1 MEHVTKNRVVPVV
14 ALLAGVLFAEIP
26 QWWLDRGV
34 VNTNMAPND
43 YAPVNQGQAKQIAYK
58 AYLEFEQKFGRASTS
73 ISNLVAGFSTTNN
86 YLPVNQGQLKYL
98 AAPFYDQLLA
108 AGLTNAWPT
117 GMTNGPYPWSG
128 ANSSKDFAIAN
139 IGQLKFAFSFDLNVA
154 ALDSDGD
161 GLSDMVELR
170 IGTDPA
176 KWDTDGDWLSDGWE
190 VAHGLDAL
198 TANRTEDADNDGL
211 NNGEECL
218 LGTNPRSADSD
229 GDGLPDLWEG
239 NSGTDPRIN
248 DAAEDPDGDGLTNYE
263 EFTAGTNPLNPDTD
277 GDGIPDGFEVHH
289 GMNPLDPLDA
299 WGDLDGDFVPNFY
312 EYIHNGSDP
321 SNPTAVPVP
330 TAVVSINGHDGTF
343 TNLQEAIDAVATNEY
358 PIVFIEQGNYSITGT
373 AGIVLDRADILIYA
387 APNSVVLDGSG
398 SNRIFNVIS
407 GRPIIAGLTLQN
419 GYSADDGGAMYISGA
434 TPIVKNCLFQ
444 SNKAAG
450 SGGAIYADSDATE
463 VFNCVFKDNA
473 ADGNYGGAVYC
484 VTSGTEL
491 KNCTWTGNH
500 AQLLGGAVYGGSVM
514 NGIIWSNSSASQCD
528 VNSQAYDATV
538 SYSCV
543 EGGYEGAYN
552 ITDDPRLVQGWHLAS
567 ADSPCV
573 NSGNSTN
580 AAKFDLDGEP
590 RDLLPDIGADE
601 WVDSDADGLPDW
613 WEKKWFGNLNTVTDG
628 NLPADDSDGRLSYI
642 QKYLYELN
650 PNSGDYDGDGLSD
663 YDEIYIYKTNPLA
676 TNSLHFPS
684 GYVIEPAAY
693 NWIDISKTGQAITT
707 FDNMDDGTALIP
719 LGILF
724 PFFDANYDTAYVCNN
739 GFISFG
745 ESPTGYGIESLPTTL
760 IPAKTICVFWDDLRM
775 AENPDAAVYI
785 QTVSNQC
792 IISYEG
798 IPFYAD
804 GMARLSFQ
812 IILRTDGNIL
822 CQYKNISSDG
832 TLPTIGTQWGDGNV
846 EFHGSIASGTA
857 LVFHDSDLPLA
868 ALDPQEDSDQ
878 DGFINLYEYAWGTD
892 PRNDESVPTPTG
904 YVSLSGSHTPPFS
917 SWETAATNIQ
927 SALDA
932 ATNDYDII
940 MLADGVYTGTGN
952 TELDFRGKKLMLR
965 SVGGPSACIVDGEQS
980 HRGFIFK
987 TGETSETVLWG
998 VCISNAVSPGN
1009 GGGLFCSNA
1018 SPVVMNC
1025 NFDSNLA
1032 ANHGGG
1038 VYAENSSMILSHCEF
1053 ESNCATNGSAVFL
1066 CGGSPL
1072 VRNCVVMNHTN
1083 ITSGIFYLRSCTSV
1097 VENCL
1102 MDHNT
1107 SELGAAVFD
1116 GGTGRIQNCTIADN
1130 AGAGVYGMSNA
1141 QLTVR
1146 NTILWENSGGA
1157 LQSDMPAD
1165 VAFCCAPLIEGSH
1178 IVTNA
1183 PEFTSSGYQLTPVSP
1198 CIDRGTFENAPAT
1211 DLANSLR
1218 WYHPFRY
1225 YGADQ
1230 SIVDIGAYE
1239 FSDTDSDGDGIGDAW
1254 EIYWFGSLEKNVAND
1269 DDKDGLILAD
1279 EYRYGT
1285 NPLNSDTDSD
1295 GLSDGD
1301 EKMYGTDPLN
1311 ADTDGDGI
1319 PDGIEVHSH
1328 RGDPLKYDTDGDGL
1342 SDGQE
1347 FLIYHTNPYSAD
1359 TDGDQMPDGWEVQ
1372 HGLDPTV
1379 YSEEHTDSDNDGV
1392 CDWEEEC
1399 LSHTNPSLSDSD
1411 GDGFIDSQ
1419 DMEPLSINY
1428 PVLGKPVFNMVATF
1442 RGESFSWAEG
1452 WGGRGY
1458 QKLTLRW
1465 SDGFWYPRADDL
1477 VEGADVVHAGSSY
1490 LHWSGDKF
1498 PCTDFFWTI
1507 LYKDDCWYRLD
1518 NNYFFMENGSWRWIG
1533 ETPRLWNPPIPHSVC
1548 IDLSALSQS
1557 EEYMIED
1564 ITSYAKANGYWF
1576 PSNDTGNVFAKI
1588 LSEHVGTITDTSYYG
1603 TVFSYEYSDPLPP
1616 IRFSEEF
1623 GTMQAVNYAV
1633 YAFTWEDD
1641 GHDLPRWQEAKFKFI
1656 FNQPVTNKVVKWLT
1670 YYNDLYTGTCGE
1682 YVVHQCEITGNESAE
1697 YFLTAAASGDSKS
1710 IKHLIVPII
1719 NLNGDFNRDGN
1730 VDQKDC
1736 ALRAATDAGVPLVAS
1751 HNSTATAPGSGIV
1764 PITAQF
1770 DRSLEMPDSTVVL
1783 KLTGVDAGERF
1794 RIWSKN
1800 GAAEVSAPRPM
1811 AMMAIG
1817 GGGSHGPI
1825 VDPPL
1830 LLDTDSRTEYEWP
1843 IGRDRAKYASFPK
1856 TLYIECIS
1864 CGATNDGQAVIELVT
1879 KYNGEEICS
1888 AILPVQLIKSRLIP
1902 DWNRDRKIDRTD
1914 ENESTNNLPFRFWIN
1929 DDRDDG
1935 DIAKDNSDVPGQE
1948 GGANCQDK
1956 KVNGRCDLTDF
1967 FPVWLNIGSALRG
1980 YPPTNSGVVYKLSQ
1994 ADNALNFVYTSL
2006 ANTNAGDYLVTDVGS
2021 CGSNFTQNVSNA
2033 ATIHVTAD
2041 GVVLSTNFLS
2051 RIAAS
2056 PDKGVLLMEAT
2067 QASTAPL
2074 VLQVLS
2080 NSTVLARAEL
2090 PLSLDGV
2097 EKMFWHKNL
2106 RAEIGVGGKENV
2118 GDRNTAPNRP
2128 DSACSTKNLFFLH
2141 GFNTSEQAAR
2151 GWHAEMFKRLYW
2163 SGSKARF
2170 FGITWYG
2177 DKGGEWNYQENVNNA
2192 FETAPLLNQY
2202 VSMVNSVFG
2211 GENIVLAHSLGNMVV
2226 SSAMEDYGMNVGKY
2240 LMLDAAVASEAY
2252 DSSTFN
2258 ASTSSN
2264 AMLHADWRG
2273 YKTETWSASFHDL
2286 YSAPDLRAKLTWQ
2299 NRFSSVVQKA
2309 YNFYNSEDEVLEINP
2324 LSVGPMTGAEFDV
2337 GIWSPH
2343 MKINGLE
2350 RYAWHKQE
2358 VLKGRMPLAVP
2369 LQTSLLF
2376 GYTKWWG
2383 WGFHWGIWPPG
2394 QTYLENDANVRSPD
2408 ELRKD
2413 PVFRHYPDMYV
2424 EVDTLTTDAVNEM
2437 LAMGL
2442 PAMSSPAGHVKVNEI
2457 PDARNINISTLKE
2470 NGWPRD
2476 HPIYGNKWLHSDC
2489 KDIAYLYIYELFDKL
2504 TAEGALK

>member
-43 YAPVNQGQAKQIAYK
+43 HAPVNQGQAKQIAYK

-108 AGLTNAWPT
+108 AGLTNVWPT

-161 GLSDMVELR
+161 GLSDMLELR

-229 GDGLPDLWEG
+229 GDGLPDLWEV

-289 GMNPLDPLDA
+289 GMNPLDPLDV
-299 WGDLDGDFVPNFY
+299 WGDLDGDLIPNFY

-321 SNPTAVPVP
+321 SNPMAVPVP
-330 TAVVSINGHDGTF
+330 TAVVSTNGHDGTF

-358 PIVFIEQGNYSITGT
+358 PIVFIEPGNYSITGT
-373 AGIVLDRADILIYA
+373 TGIVLTNADILIYA
-387 APNSVVLDGSG
+387 VPNSVVLDGGG

-434 TPIVKNCLFQ
+434 TPVVKNCLFQ

-491 KNCTWTGNH
+491 KNCTWIGNR

-514 NGIIWSNSSASQCD
+514 NGIIWSNSLVSQYD
-528 VNSQAYDATV
+528 GNSQIYGATV

-580 AAKFDLDGEP
+580 AAKFDLDGEQ

-745 ESPTGYGIESLPTTL
+745 ESPTEYGIESLPTTL
-760 IPAKTICVFWDDLRM
+760 IPAKTICVFWDDLRL

-1038 VYAENSSMILSHCEF
+1038 VYAESSSMILSHCEF

-1130 AGAGVYGMSNA
+1130 AGTGVYGMSNA

-1254 EIYWFGSLEKNVAND
+1254 EIYWFGSLEKNEDND

-1301 EKMYGTDPLN
+1301 EKMYGADPLN

-1359 TDGDQMPDGWEVQ
+1359 TDGDQIPDGWEVQ

-1452 WGGRGY
+1452 WGRGY

-1465 SDGFWYPRADDL
+1465 SDGFWYPRADGL
-1477 VEGADVVHAGSSY
+1477 VEGVDVVHAGSSY

-1498 PCTDFFWTI
+1498 PCTDFFWTH

-1616 IRFSEEF
+1616 IRFSAEF
-1623 GTMQAVNYAV
+1623 GTMRAVNYAV

-1641 GHDLPRWQEAKFKFI
+1641 VHDLPKMQEAKFKFI

-1697 YFLTAAASGDSKS
+1697 YLLAASPLGGSMRTLKM
-1710 IKHLIVPII
+1710 IVPII
-1719 NLNGDFNRDGN
+1719 NLNGNFNRDGN

-1736 ALRAATDAGVPLVAS
+1736 ALRAATDAVVPLVAS
-1751 HNSTATAPGSGIV
+1751 YNSTATEPGSGIV
-1764 PITAQF
+1764 PVTAQF
-1770 DRSLEMPDSTVVL
+1770 DHSLEMPDSTVTL
-1783 KLTGVDAGERF
+1783 KITGVEPGERF
-1794 RIWSKN
+1794 RIWSTN

-1864 CGATNDGQAVIELVT
+1864 CGATNDGRAVIELVT
-1879 KYNGEEICS
+1879 EYNGEEICS
-1888 AILPVQLIKSRLIP
+1888 ATLPVQLTKARLIP
-1902 DWNRDRKIDRTD
+1902 DWNCDRQIDLAD
-1914 ENESTNNLPFRFWIN
+1914 KNESTNNLPFRFWIN
-1929 DDRDDG
+1929 DDSDKG
-1935 DIAKDNSDVPGQE
+1935 DIAKDDSDVPGQ
-1948 GGANCQDK
+1948 GNGANCKDSI
-1956 KVNGRCDLTDF
+1956 VNGRSDLADF
-1967 FPVWLNIGSALRG
+1967 FPVWLDLGSALVG

-2006 ANTNAGDYLVTDVGS
+2006 ANTNAGDYLIASNST
-2021 CGSNFTQNVSNA
+2021 CGVARNQNSYNA
-2033 ATIHVTAD
+2033 DTIRVAST
-2041 GVVLSTNFLS
+2041 GTVLNVEFLN
-2051 RIAAS
+2051 RIAANTN
-2056 PDKGVLLMEAT
+2056 KGVLLMEAT
-2067 QASTAPL
+2067 QESTAPL
-2074 VLQVLS
+2074 VLEVLS
-2080 NSTVLARAEL
+2080 NKTVLARAEL

-2097 EKMFWHKNL
+2097 EKMYRWINL
-2106 RAEIGVGGKENV
+2106 RHVTLEKEARITNTNQPDNYPDNQSNGKQFV
-2118 GDRNTAPNRP
+2118 
-2128 DSACSTKNLFFLH
+2128 FVH
-2141 GFNTSEQAAR
+2141 GFNVSEKQARA
-2151 GWHAEMFKRLYW
+2151 WNSEIFKRLYQ
-2163 SGSKARF
+2163 SGSRAMYTAVTWQ
-2170 FGITWYG
+2170 GDEITGFLPLEEPYYHA
-2177 DKGGEWNYQENVNNA
+2177 DVINA
-2192 FETAPLLNQY
+2192 FQAASNLATAVAALPGQKY
-2202 VSMVNSVFG
+2202 VA
-2211 GENIVLAHSLGNMVV
+2211 AHSLGNMVV
-2226 SSAMEDYGMNVGKY
+2226 SAAIRDHGLNPVQYFMI
-2240 LMLDAAVASEAY
+2240 DAAVAMEAY
-2252 DSSTFN
+2252 KSSAYEPFDIAEVPWTRYTN
-2258 ASTSSN
+2258 RLWASEWYRLFDESDGRNKLS
-2264 AMLHADWRG
+2264 WRG
-2273 YKTETWSASFHDL
+2273 RFGNIPQAINY
-2286 YSAPDLRAKLTWQ
+2286 YSSGEDVLNNNTNHESMALWDTH
-2299 NRFSSVVQKA
+2299 SSEHSWIFQEKIKGGHLPA
-2309 YNFYNSEDEVLEINP
+2309 ILW
-2324 LSVGPMTGAEFDV
+2324 
-2337 GIWSPH
+2337 GIDSQ
-2343 MKINGLE
+2343 G
-2350 RYAWHKQE
+2350 
-2358 VLKGRMPLAVP
+2358 
-2369 LQTSLLF
+2369 
-2376 GYTKWWG
+2376 G
-2383 WGFHWGIWPPG
+2383 WGFNPHYNEYLVFTLPPDKAVLI
-2394 QTYLENDANVRSPD
+2394 TTN
-2408 ELRKD
+2408 ELRTNSFFKPFYLNGLYGSD
-2413 PVFRHYPDMYV
+2413 GSTVASTPDV
-2424 EVDTLTTDAVNEM
+2424 RAKVLAEAIPATSRATGRNE
-2437 LAMGL
+2437 LDVWGA
-2442 PAMSSPAGHVKVNEI
+2442 
-2457 PDARNINISTLKE
+2457 ARNIDLMFKKSGWPLERITLKDPD
-2470 NGWPRD
+2470 GRWF
-2476 HPIYGNKWLHSDC
+2476 HSDS
-2489 KDIAYLYIYELFDKL
+2489 KNVAYLYVYKFFDDM
-2504 TAEGALK
+2504 AGGLK